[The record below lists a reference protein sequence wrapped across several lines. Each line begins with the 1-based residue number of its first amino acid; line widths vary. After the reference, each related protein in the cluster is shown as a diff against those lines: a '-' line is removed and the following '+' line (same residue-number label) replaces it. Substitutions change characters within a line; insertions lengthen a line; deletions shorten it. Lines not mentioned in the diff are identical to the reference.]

1 MDIIS
6 LYSKAADGG
15 FSKGKQN
22 KSERVLC
29 LHVYLHVVY
38 ISLILYMFI
47 KQQYN
52 NLYINTILY
61 QINILYYYRP

>member
-38 ISLILYMFI
+38 I
-47 KQQYN
+47 
-52 NLYINTILY
+52 
-61 QINILYYYRP
+61 